1 MPVRASSK
9 IQSAGLLLFRQ
20 RDKKV
25 QVLLAHPGGPFWS
38 RKDQGVWTIPKGLIG
53 PSESLL
59 SAAQREFAEETG
71 YRPGGEAIPL
81 GSAKQPGGKVVHVWA
96 IEGDWDPVDLQSNTF
111 EMEWPPRSGRR
122 QSFPEINR
130 ASWFGIAEARLKL
143 LKGQAVFLDYLMEIL
158 GRGEGSH

>member
-20 RDKKV
+20 RDKSV
-25 QVLLAHPGGPFWS
+25 QVLLGHPGGPLWS
-38 RKDQGVWTIPKGLIG
+38 RKDQGAWTIPKGLIG
-53 PSESLL
+53 PGESPL

-71 YRPGGEAIPL
+71 YRPGGKTVPL

-96 IEGDWDPVDLQSNTF
+96 IEGDWDPADLQSNTF

-122 QSFPEINR
+122 QSFPEIDR
-130 ASWFGIAEARLKL
+130 ASWFGIAEAPLKI
-143 LKGQAVFLDYLMEIL
+143 LKGQAVFLDYLLETL
-158 GRGEGSH
+158 GRGEGG

>member
-71 YRPGGEAIPL
+71 YHPGGEAIPL

-96 IEGDWDPVDLQSNTF
+96 IEEDWDPADLQSNTF
-111 EMEWPPRSGRR
+111 EMEWPPRSGRL
-122 QSFPEINR
+122 QSLRSI
-130 ASWFGIAEARLKL
+130 ARLGL
-143 LKGQAVFLDYLMEIL
+143 A
-158 GRGEGSH
+158 

>member
-81 GSAKQPGGKVVHVWA
+81 GSAKQPGGKVVHVGA
-96 IEGDWDPVDLQSNTF
+96 IEEDWDPADLQSNTF
-111 EMEWPPRSGRR
+111 EMEWPPGTGRL
-122 QSFPEINR
+122 QSFPEIDR
-130 ASWFGIAEARLKL
+130 ASWFGIAEARLKI
-143 LKGQAVFLDYLMEIL
+143 LKGQAAFLDHLLETL
-158 GRGEGSH
+158 GRAEGR

>member
-9 IQSAGLLLFRQ
+9 IRSAGLLLFRQ

-96 IEGDWDPVDLQSNTF
+96 IEEDWDPADLQSNTF
-111 EMEWPPRSGRR
+111 EMEWPPGTGRL
-122 QSFPEINR
+122 QSFPEIDR
-130 ASWFGIAEARLKL
+130 ASWFGIAEARLKI
-143 LKGQAVFLDYLMEIL
+143 LKGQAAFLDHLLETL
-158 GRGEGSH
+158 GRAEGR

>member
-96 IEGDWDPVDLQSNTF
+96 IEEDWDPADLQSNTF
-111 EMEWPPRSGRR
+111 EMEWPPGTGRL
-122 QSFPEINR
+122 QSFPEIDR
-130 ASWFGIAEARLKL
+130 ASWFGIAEARLKI
-143 LKGQAVFLDYLMEIL
+143 LKGQAAFLDHLLETL
-158 GRGEGSH
+158 GRAEGR

>member
-122 QSFPEINR
+122 QSFPEIDR
-130 ASWFGIAEARLKL
+130 ASWFGIAEARLKI
-143 LKGQAVFLDYLMEIL
+143 LKGQAVFLDYLLETL
-158 GRGEGSH
+158 GRGEGD

>member
-9 IQSAGLLLFRQ
+9 IRSAGLLLFRQ

-122 QSFPEINR
+122 QSFPEIDR
-130 ASWFGIAEARLKL
+130 ASWFGIVEARLKI
-143 LKGQAVFLDYLMEIL
+143 LKGQAAFLDHLLETL
-158 GRGEGSH
+158 GRAEGS

>member
-1 MPVRASSK
+1 M
-9 IQSAGLLLFRQ
+9 LFRQ

-81 GSAKQPGGKVVHVWA
+81 GSAKQPGGKAVHVWA
-96 IEGDWDPVDLQSNTF
+96 IEEDWDPADLQSNTF

-122 QSFPEINR
+122 QSFPE
-130 ASWFGIAEARLKL
+130 
-143 LKGQAVFLDYLMEIL
+143 LDRRHGLAL
-158 GRGEGSH
+158 PRRDLRS

>member
-1 MPVRASSK
+1 MPVRTSSK

-20 RDKKV
+20 GDKNV
-25 QVLLAHPGGPFWS
+25 QVLLGHPGGPFWS
-38 RKDQGVWTIPKGLIG
+38 RKDQGAWTIPKGVIG
-53 PSESLL
+53 PSESPL

-96 IEGDWDPVDLQSNTF
+96 IEEDWDPANLQSNTF

-122 QSFPEINR
+122 QSFPEIDR
-130 ASWFGIAEARLKL
+130 ASWFSVAEARLKI
-143 LKGQAVFLDYLMEIL
+143 LKGQAGFLDYLLETL
-158 GRGEGSH
+158 GWAEGS